1 MLYRE
6 DLRECR
12 KKKKELLLV
21 NVVKKARRGTASSR
35 DQVQSIS
42 KWQDLEELCLSP
54 RSLRRFQ
61 LTLMAIWRG
70 FASSALGTCISSMP
84 SR

>member
-1 MLYRE
+1 MGAE
-6 DLRECR
+6 SAVCQE
-12 KKKKELLLV
+12 KESSWTV
-21 NVVKKARRGTASSR
+21 IKVVELRRGAASSR
-35 DQVQSIS
+35 DRYNRE
-42 KWQDLEELCLSP
+42 DLGELVFSP
-54 RSLRRFQ
+54 RSLRWFQ